1 MCGYQI
7 RNILPTGLWIDR
19 GPLDAS
25 TNPPFPAAKVG
36 EVYTISAA
44 GVIGDSDAS
53 PGLEVEAGDIIH
65 CTADN
70 QGGLY
75 ITTQSSWNSLQA
87 NLNPDDLSGSGG
99 PGSPLSPLSP

>member
-7 RNILPTGLWIDR
+7 RNILPTGVWIDR

-25 TNPPFPAAKVG
+25 TSPPFPAAKVG
-36 EVYTISAA
+36 DVYTITAA
-44 GVIGDSDAS
+44 GVIGDSDAN

-70 QGGLY
+70 PGGLY
-75 ITTQSSWNSLQA
+75 ITVQSSWNSLQA
-87 NLNPDDLSGSGG
+87 NLNPDDFEKSGPAIG
-99 PGSPLSPLSP
+99 PLIP